1 MIAKDIM
8 TKDVVTVSAAAT
20 VREAARIL
28 TQQQLSG
35 APVVD
40 EEGRLVGIVSET
52 DIVAK
57 KGRQVKDIMSEKV
70 YTVTEETSL
79 EEIAALMMT
88 RRIKRLAVMRG
99 EKLVGIVS
107 RADLVGAIA
116 LGEHLAM
123 HGPIY
128 DL

>member
-8 TKDVVTVSAAAT
+8 TRDVVTVGVAAT

-28 TQQQLSG
+28 TQHQLSG

-40 EEGRLVGIVSET
+40 RQGQIVGVVSET
-52 DIVAK
+52 DIVAN
-57 KGRQVKDIMSEKV
+57 KGRQVKDIMSKNVFSIGED
-70 YTVTEETSL
+70 TPI

-88 RRIKRLAVMRG
+88 RKIKRLPVLRG
-99 EKLVGIVS
+99 EKLAGIVS
-107 RADLVGAIA
+107 QADIVGAIA
-116 LGEHLAM
+116 IGEHLAM